1 MSPFSGPVL
10 LAAALISSPALWAA
24 LVDGTMSPEVAFTRY
39 LLCAGLVWAG
49 FAVLA
54 MLVGPPPR
62 PAPTEASDSSEGSA
76 SSAAE
81 SVH

>member
-1 MSPFSGPVL
+1 VSPFSGPVL

-24 LVDGTMSPEVAFTRY
+24 LVDGTLSPEVAFTRY

-54 MLVGPPPR
+54 MLIGPPPR
-62 PAPTEASDSSEGSA
+62 PTLADPADADSPDAG
-76 SSAAE
+76 AE
-81 SVH
+81 SVR

>member
-1 MSPFSGPVL
+1 VSPFSGPVL

-24 LVDGTMSPEVAFTRY
+24 LVDGTLSPEVAFTRY

-54 MLVGPPPR
+54 MLIGPPPR
-62 PAPTEASDSSEGSA
+62 PTPEPSDAGTPDAEAS
-76 SSAAE
+76 
-81 SVH
+81 VR

>member
-24 LVDGTMSPEVAFTRY
+24 LVDGTLSPEVAFTRY

-49 FAVLA
+49 FAVVA
-54 MLVGPPPR
+54 MLIGPAPR
-62 PAPTEASDSSEGSA
+62 PAPTEDADAPE
-76 SSAAE
+76 AE
-81 SVH
+81 KVS